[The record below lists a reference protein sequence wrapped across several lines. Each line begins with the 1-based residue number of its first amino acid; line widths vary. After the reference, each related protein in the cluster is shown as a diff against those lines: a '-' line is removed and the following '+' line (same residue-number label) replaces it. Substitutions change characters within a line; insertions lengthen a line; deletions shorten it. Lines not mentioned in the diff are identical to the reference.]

1 MPVLMETPRTTVACV
16 QLSILGGCSVKP
28 NKTRRGPGRRG
39 SPKACPHPGRQ
50 SNGSRGGS
58 KSLDAAAALPA
69 PLERLRR
76 HDARHGGV
84 PALTCA
90 MWTSSSYRIQGS
102 PARLTPSLGNRDSTR
117 RSTSVASCMM
127 EAQPLDWHGIA
138 CSSPARLIASRT
150 PNTVLAL
157 IHTSI
162 SFILIPQLHCYPHS
176 PVVNM
181 QEAPHTDATTGTV
194 PGHYA
199 AAPPTYRFGDDF
211 SSEGKKSDPELMMPV
226 DKTATVQEGSEKFKR
241 LGWKR
246 LTVCLIVEAIALGSL
261 SIPSAFAKL
270 GMVAGVIMC
279 VGLGLVAI
287 YTSYVVGQVKLRHPE
302 VAHYSDAVE
311 LIWGRFGKELTGV
324 MFALFL
330 ILLVG
335 SHALTGTIAF
345 INIVDNYKTCAL
357 VWGVVSLIILLIL
370 ALPPT
375 FAEFAILGYI
385 DFISII
391 AAILVTIIATG
402 VQAHNAPGG
411 LSAVNWTALPPPET
425 TFYEAFLAT
434 TNIIF
439 AYSFAVCQFSFMSEM
454 HTPKEYV
461 KSIWA
466 LGLIEIFIYTITGAL
481 IYAFV
486 GQEVKSPAL
495 LSAGDTVSRIAFGIA
510 LPVIFISGSI
520 NGTVVGRYIMDRAFP
535 NSPIRFV
542 QGAKGWGV
550 WIALISVVT
559 VIGFVI
565 AEAIPFFNALLG
577 LISSLFISGFT
588 FYFPAL
594 FWFQLVKVGKW
605 NAGWKN
611 ISLSILNA
619 CTFIIGLAVLGCGTY
634 ASVEDILTQYNSG
647 SVRSPFT
654 CDASSYA

>member
-1 MPVLMETPRTTVACV
+1 MQEVPHTNLTT
-16 QLSILGGCSVKP
+16 G
-28 NKTRRGPGRRG
+28 N
-39 SPKACPHPGRQ
+39 
-50 SNGSRGGS
+50 
-58 KSLDAAAALPA
+58 PA
-69 PLERLRR
+69 P
-76 HDARHGGV
+76 
-84 PALTCA
+84 
-90 MWTSSSYRIQGS
+90 
-102 PARLTPSLGNRDSTR
+102 
-117 RSTSVASCMM
+117 MM
-127 EAQPLDWHGIA
+127 Q
-138 CSSPARLIASRT
+138 SR
-150 PNTVLAL
+150 
-157 IHTSI
+157 
-162 SFILIPQLHCYPHS
+162 
-176 PVVNM
+176 
-181 QEAPHTDATTGTV
+181 
-194 PGHYA
+194 HYA
-199 AAPPTYRFGDDF
+199 APPPNYRLDEM
-211 SSEGKKSDPELMMPV
+211 SSEGKKSDPELMVPV
-226 DKTATVQEGSEKFKR
+226 DKTATVQEGSEKFNR

-270 GMVAGVIMC
+270 GMIAGVIMC

-287 YTSYVVGQVKLRHPE
+287 YTSYVVGQVKMKYPSVH
-302 VAHYSDAVE
+302 HYSDAVE

-335 SHALTGTIAF
+335 SHALTGTIAW
-345 INIVDNYKTCAL
+345 INIVDNYAICAL
-357 VWGVVSLIILLIL
+357 VWGVVSLIILLVL

-385 DFISII
+385 DFVSII

-402 VQAHNAPGG
+402 VQAHSAPGG
-411 LSAVNWTALPPPET
+411 LSAVNWSAYPPPET

-454 HTPKEYV
+454 HTPRDYV

-466 LGLIEIFIYTITGAL
+466 LGLIEILIYTLTGAL

-486 GQEVKSPAL
+486 GQDVKSPAL
-495 LSAGDTVSRIAFGIA
+495 LSAGGTVSRIAFGIA

-542 QGAKGWGV
+542 QGARGWGV
-550 WIALISVVT
+550 WIALITVVT
-559 VIGFVI
+559 VIGWVI

-594 FWFQLVKVGKW
+594 FWFQLVKQGKW
-605 NAGWKN
+605 NDGWKN

-619 CTFIIGLAVLGCGTY
+619 TTFLIGIAVLGCGTY
-634 ASVEDILTQYNSG
+634 ASVEDIITQYNSG

-654 CDASSYA
+654 CSAQSYA